1 MEYTIRREEKKDERR
16 VEELI
21 RESFWNVYHPGAME
35 HYVMHEFRSRDC
47 FVPELDLV
55 MEADGE
61 IIGQVM
67 YARAELQR
75 DGGGTLPCMTFG
87 PICIAN
93 PLKRQGLGK
102 KLLDTSMALAAEL
115 GAGCLCITG
124 NILFYGKSGFR
135 VASSLGIRYAE
146 AEEGD
151 TVVPYFL
158 AKELQ
163 AGYLQ
168 GFSGSFREP
177 EPYFVCETDPEGF
190 AAFDATFPE
199 KDKLVLPGQLTH

>member
-1 MEYTIRREEKKDERR
+1 MEIYLDNGATTKVCPEAAEAALNAMTIAYGNPSSTHTKGRE
-16 VEELI
+16 
-21 RESFWNVYHPGAME
+21 A
-35 HYVMHEFRSRDC
+35 
-47 FVPELDLV
+47 
-55 MEADGE
+55 
-61 IIGQVM
+61 
-67 YARAELQR
+67 
-75 DGGGTLPCMTFG
+75 
-87 PICIAN
+87 
-93 PLKRQGLGK
+93 K

-146 AEEGD
+146 AEADD